1 MSDEADDV
9 LRQAVSAA
17 EKEQERARAL
27 EAVLA
32 QAPDIGVDEALTR
45 FGRAL
50 SPIDQELVRSLTPD
64 ELASLRSIKSK
75 LGIHP
80 SPRVHNYNIV
90 TNHI

>member
-1 MSDEADDV
+1 MSDEAEDP
-9 LRQAVSAA
+9 LRQAASAA

-45 FGRAL
+45 FGQGL
-50 SPIDQELVRSLTPD
+50 SPIDQELVRSLTQD
-64 ELASLRSIKSK
+64 ELKSLRSIKSK
-75 LGIHP
+75 LGIH
-80 SPRVHNYNIV
+80 SNPRVHNYNIV